1 MRIIN
6 KLAVILTNHV
16 QTDIINMN
24 DITTRQ
30 NNPNL
35 IELLKAQRIAYSQ
48 CKRFQIF
55 DIVSILIAI
64 LFPVLTLKLP
74 DYQNTINAFGVLW
87 TASYLLTEVYSKNK
101 TTQGAIIQEQFDT
114 ELFNLDWNIVLCKE
128 KANIDTIQN
137 LSSNYSKNDLQ
148 NWYSTKIDSLLPLEI
163 SVLLC
168 QRINFSWEISQ
179 RQKFVT
185 FLSILALI
193 YYGIYIVLGFKN
205 NIGFF
210 DLLVMLSPSISFLI
224 YSVLNVISLRSHV
237 KSKKETLKFIDNELE
252 NYRRNKNSIPTK
264 EKLRQIQDVIFTERT
279 VPEKVPDWFYRLN
292 KSKNEN
298 FIDNL
303 IIKIQNN
310 F

>member
-1 MRIIN
+1 
-6 KLAVILTNHV
+6 
-16 QTDIINMN
+16 MN

-30 NNPNL
+30 NNSNL

-48 CKRFQIF
+48 CKKFQIF
-55 DIVSILIAI
+55 DVVSVIIAI
-64 LFPVLTLKLP
+64 LFPLLTLKYP
-74 DYQNTINAFGVLW
+74 NCQNAINAFGVLW
-87 TASYLLTEVYSKNK
+87 TASYLLTEVYRKNK

-114 ELFNLDWNIVLCKE
+114 ELYNIKWNEVLCKD
-128 KANIDTIQN
+128 KASIDTIQD
-137 LSSNYSKNDLQ
+137 LASKYSKNDLQ
-148 NWYSTKIDSLLPLEI
+148 NWYSTKIDNTLPNEI
-163 SVLLC
+163 SILLC

-185 FLSILALI
+185 FLSVIAIL
-193 YYGIYIVLGFKN
+193 YYGIYIVIGFKN
-205 NIGFF
+205 NVGFF
-210 DLLVMLSPSISFLI
+210 DLLVMLSPSISFLV

-237 KSKKETLKFIDNELE
+237 KSKNETLKFIDRELE
-252 NYRRNKNSIPTK
+252 NFKQSRTSLPTS
-264 EKLRQIQDVIFTERT
+264 ETLRQIQDVIFTERT

>member
-1 MRIIN
+1 
-6 KLAVILTNHV
+6 
-16 QTDIINMN
+16 MN

-35 IELLKAQRIAYSQ
+35 IELLKAQRVAYSQ
-48 CKRFQIF
+48 CKKFLIF
-55 DIVSILIAI
+55 DVVSVIIAI
-64 LFPVLTLKLP
+64 LFPLLTLKYP
-74 DYQNTINAFGVLW
+74 NYQNTINAFGVLW
-87 TASYLLTEVYSKNK
+87 TASYLLTEVYRKNK

-114 ELFNLDWNIVLCKE
+114 ELYNIKWNEVLCKD
-128 KANIDTIQN
+128 KANIDTIQD
-137 LSSNYSKNDLQ
+137 LASKYSKNDLQ
-148 NWYSTKIDSLLPLEI
+148 NWYSTKIDNTLPNEI
-163 SVLLC
+163 SILLC

-185 FLSILALI
+185 FLSIIAIL
-193 YYGIYIVLGFKN
+193 YYGIYVVIGFRN
-205 NIGFF
+205 NVGFF
-210 DLLVMLSPSISFLI
+210 DLLVMLSPSISFLV

-237 KSKKETLKFIDNELE
+237 KSKNETLKFIDRELE
-252 NYRRNKNSIPTK
+252 NFQQSRTSLPTS
-264 EKLRQIQDVIFTERT
+264 ETLRQIQDVIFTERT

>member
-1 MRIIN
+1 
-6 KLAVILTNHV
+6 
-16 QTDIINMN
+16 MN

-35 IELLKAQRIAYSQ
+35 IELLKAQRVAYSQ
-48 CKRFQIF
+48 CKKFQIF
-55 DIVSILIAI
+55 DVVSVIIAI
-64 LFPVLTLKLP
+64 LFPLLTLKYP
-74 DYQNTINAFGVLW
+74 NYQNAINAFGVLW
-87 TASYLLTEVYSKNK
+87 TASYLLTEVYRKNK

-114 ELFNLDWNIVLCKE
+114 ELYNIKWNEVLCKD
-128 KANIDTIQN
+128 KANIDTIQD
-137 LSSNYSKNDLQ
+137 LASKYSKNDLQ
-148 NWYSTKIDSLLPLEI
+148 NWYSTKIDNTLPNEI
-163 SVLLC
+163 SILLC

-185 FLSILALI
+185 FLSIIAIL
-193 YYGIYIVLGFKN
+193 YYGIYIVIGFKN
-205 NIGFF
+205 NVGFF
-210 DLLVMLSPSISFLI
+210 DLLVMLSPSISFLV

-237 KSKKETLKFIDNELE
+237 KSKNETLKFIDRELE
-252 NYRRNKNSIPTK
+252 SYKQNKASLPTT
-264 EKLRQIQDVIFTERT
+264 ETLRQIQDVVFTERT

>member
-1 MRIIN
+1 
-6 KLAVILTNHV
+6 
-16 QTDIINMN
+16 MN

-48 CKRFQIF
+48 CKTFQLF
-55 DIVSILIAI
+55 DVVSVIIAI
-64 LFPVLTLKLP
+64 IFPVLTLKFP
-74 DYQNTINAFGVLW
+74 TYQNMINAFGVLW
-87 TASYLLTEVYSKNK
+87 TIAYLLTEIYRKNK

-114 ELFNLDWNIVLCKE
+114 ELYNLKWNEILCKD
-128 KANIDTIQN
+128 KVSIDTIQE
-137 LSSNYSKNDLQ
+137 LATKYSSNDLT
-148 NWYSTKIDSLLPLEI
+148 NWYSIKINDSNPKEI
-163 SVLLC
+163 ATILC
-168 QRINFSWEISQ
+168 QRINFSWEITQ
-179 RQKFVT
+179 RRKFVR
-185 FLSILALI
+185 FLTIIASLYYLTYVVISI
-193 YYGIYIVLGFKN
+193 KN

-224 YSVLNVISLRSHV
+224 YSVLNILSLKSHI
-237 KSKKETLKFIDNELE
+237 KSKNETLRFIDKELDNYKVNSSLPTNE
-252 NYRRNKNSIPTK
+252 T
-264 EKLRQIQDVIFTERT
+264 LREIQNVIYSERT

-292 KSKNEN
+292 KTKNEN

>member
-1 MRIIN
+1 
-6 KLAVILTNHV
+6 
-16 QTDIINMN
+16 MN

-30 NNPNL
+30 NNSNF
-35 IELLKAQRIAYSQ
+35 IELLKAQRVAYSQ
-48 CKRFQIF
+48 CKKFQIF
-55 DIVSILIAI
+55 DVVSIIIAI
-64 LFPVLTLKLP
+64 LFPLLTLKYP
-74 DYQNTINAFGVLW
+74 SYQNAINAFGVLW
-87 TASYLLTEVYSKNK
+87 TASYLLTEVYRKNK

-114 ELFNLDWNIVLCKE
+114 ELYNLKWNEVLCKE
-128 KANIDTIQN
+128 KANIDTIQD
-137 LSSNYSKNDLQ
+137 LASKYSKNDLH
-148 NWYSTKIDSLLPLEI
+148 NWYSTKINNTLPNEI
-163 SVLLC
+163 SILLC

-185 FLSILALI
+185 FLSIIAIL
-193 YYGIYIVLGFKN
+193 YYGIYIVIGFKN
-205 NIGFF
+205 NVGFF
-210 DLLVMLSPSISFLI
+210 DLLVMLSPSISFLV

-237 KSKKETLKFIDNELE
+237 KSKNETLKFIDRELE
-252 NYRRNKNSIPTK
+252 NFKQSKASLPKT
-264 EKLRQIQDVIFTERT
+264 ETLRQIQDVVFTERT

>member
-1 MRIIN
+1 
-6 KLAVILTNHV
+6 
-16 QTDIINMN
+16 MN

-35 IELLKAQRIAYSQ
+35 VELLKAQRTAYSQ

-55 DIVSILIAI
+55 DVVSIIIAI
-64 LFPVLTLKLP
+64 LFPLLALKFP
-74 DYQNTINAFGVLW
+74 QYQNTINAFGVLW
-87 TASYLLTEVYSKNK
+87 TASYLLTEVYRKNK

-114 ELFNLDWNIVLCKE
+114 ELFNLKWNEVLCKD
-128 KANIDTIQN
+128 KISIDKIQE
-137 LSSNYSKNDLQ
+137 LASEYSKSDLM
-148 NWYSTKIDSLLPLEI
+148 NWYSTKINNSNPNEI
-163 SVLLC
+163 ATLLC
-168 QRINFSWEISQ
+168 QRINFSWEITQ

-185 FLSILALI
+185 FLSVLAVL
-193 YYGIYIVLGFKN
+193 YYGVYIVVGFKN

-210 DLLVMLSPSISFLI
+210 DLLVILSPSISFLV

-237 KSKKETLKFIDNELE
+237 KSKNETLKFIDKELDK
-252 NYRRNKNSIPTK
+252 YKQSRTIPTN
-264 EKLRQIQDVIFTERT
+264 ETLRQIQDVVFTERT
-279 VPEKVPDWFYRLN
+279 VSEKVPDWFYRLN